1 VDEERQG
8 QRLEKTQVSQEER
21 VATKSSQKKAKKT
34 STLQMLNTAESKGPP
49 AFNNI
54 YNERNPPTF

>member
-8 QRLEKTQVSQEER
+8 QRLEKTQVSQEEG
-21 VATKSSQKKAKKT
+21 VATKSSQKKAEKT
-34 STLQMLNTAESKGPP
+34 STLQMLNAESKGPP

-54 YNERNPPTF
+54 YNERNPTTF